1 MKNKFKQHDKV
12 QIIGSCFTLIELLVV
27 IAIIAILAGMLLPAL
42 GKAREKARTASCVGN
57 LKAIASAN
65 LLYMNDSDDYLIPYN
80 IFWSVLFLD
89 GYITNATQAG
99 NYKNVK
105 GGVNLKIGQCPSAHR
120 QFVVYSTRDGAT
132 QLKEC
137 FSVSYGYNDRI
148 GKNDSTGD
156 YAWKISVMQEWIS
169 TIPLAADTWAYAKKA
184 LPDTT
189 DKYYVA
195 AMLNAYDNV
204 GTYAAHGSLV
214 NWARI
219 DGGVTSANYIY
230 AHGSGR
236 KNPWNMGQN
245 NMYKGKWKP
254 KYNHN

>member
-1 MKNKFKQHDKV
+1 MKNNLKKSERMFT
-12 QIIGSCFTLIELLVV
+12 IGSFTLIELLVV

-42 GKAREKARTASCVGN
+42 NKAREKARTASCVGN
-57 LKAIASAN
+57 LKAIANAN

-80 IFWSVLFLD
+80 IFWSVLFLED
-89 GYITNATQAG
+89 YITTAKQQG

-105 GGVNLKIGQCPSAHR
+105 GGVNLKTGQCPSAHR
-120 QFVVYSTRDGAT
+120 NFTVYSSRNGST

-156 YAWKISVMQEWIS
+156 YAWKISAMQQWIS
-169 TIPLAADTWAYAKKA
+169 TIPLAADTWAYIKKVN
-184 LPDTT
+184 PSST

-204 GTYAAHGSLV
+204 GTYAAHGNLV

-230 AHGSGR
+230 AHASGR
-236 KNPWNMGQN
+236 KNPWNMGTN
-245 NMYKGKWKP
+245 NIYKNKWLP
-254 KYNHN
+254 KYSH